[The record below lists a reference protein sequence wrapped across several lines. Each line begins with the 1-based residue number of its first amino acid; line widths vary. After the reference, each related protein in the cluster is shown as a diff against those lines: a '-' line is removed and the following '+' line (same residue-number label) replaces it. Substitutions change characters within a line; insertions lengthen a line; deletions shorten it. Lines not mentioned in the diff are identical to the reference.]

1 MNGIKLLLLVISYL
15 IYSLLLNFIGSNL
28 IQQLKLLFCLPI
40 TTNNNLPLKICC
52 ENVVYIA
59 FFFEIMVKRQ
69 IEIK

>member
-52 ENVVYIA
+52 ENIVYIG